1 MCLFLGT
8 DYGCFCATKAE
19 LRSCER
25 PYDVEWQNIYLRKNL
40 LTWYWRNALTWLLQ
54 LVINKGFTI
63 FVSGLSLCVCMLSHF
78 SHVWL
83 FATLWT
89 IACQVSLSMGFP
101 RQKYWNRL
109 PFPSPGDLPDPGI
122 EPASPALAGRFPLS
136 HLGTPLLTEVH
147 TLFWFCLFFPH
158 NLLLFQDS
166 IQDLM
171 LDSGSFGLCWF

>member
-89 IACQVSLSMGFP
+89 VAHQNFSVHWDSPGKNTGVGRLALLQDIVPTQGSNPSLMSPVLAGDFFTTSATWEA
-101 RQKYWNRL
+101 QEYL
-109 PFPSPGDLPDPGI
+109 YSLYSPSPKFTLLCGLESDLWITD
-122 EPASPALAGRFPLS
+122 
-136 HLGTPLLTEVH
+136 
-147 TLFWFCLFFPH
+147 
-158 NLLLFQDS
+158 N
-166 IQDLM
+166 
-171 LDSGSFGLCWF
+171 